1 MRIWS
6 EYVDDLLIQ
15 YPSYSREELEHTI
28 FERMKITV
36 RQALETIPKQYHLNN
51 AAGLMAWDMILDS
64 ELNPWLMEINMRPD
78 MRINLS
84 TVASTGNVQLFTT
97 ALELMF
103 IQNAKEEMPDEF
115 HGWMKV

>member
-51 AAGLMAWDMILDS
+51 AAGLMGWDYIFDS
-64 ELNPWLMEINMRPD
+64 ELNPWLMEINSRPD
-78 MRINLS
+78 MLVNVS
-84 TVASTGNVQLFTT
+84 PVAATCHVQLFTT

-103 IQNAKEEMPDEF
+103 IQNTNKEMPDEF